1 MNGGKPT
8 VVIDKS
14 FFQSV
19 CSAPKNERDLHWKE
33 IANRYQII
41 IPFILV
47 EEIWTNLAKLG
58 SKNPFVVMEMVK
70 TLREMLACWIDDE
83 VEIAFKELV
92 QKRRIKT
99 FPPPSREIV
108 TRLWNTKPSDPA
120 LSDWLDDK
128 QRLKEQALRERK
140 QWHDSILPAGKF
152 LTIKDEADLFNQY
165 VRRLFMDILDS
176 RERTKVLLE
185 KLFGATFRQ
194 RHPNFKRRI
203 ENAFSN
209 YTKTNFKQYP
219 VTLSY
224 IMAGMFYF
232 YAPLCRV
239 QPTPN
244 ATPRKIIGR
253 KFSEQRNNFA
263 DQSYVACALIC
274 DRILTQDEGMANI
287 MQAFKK
293 CSMWRGEVLFINPR
307 QPLNAQLP
315 RLLV

>member
-19 CSAPKNERDLHWKE
+19 CSAPKNERDLLWKE
-33 IANRYQII
+33 IAGRYQII

-58 SKNPFVVMEMVK
+58 NKNPFVIMEMVIA
-70 TLREMLACWIDDE
+70 LREMCACWIDDE
-83 VEIAFKELV
+83 VEIVFKELV
-92 QKRRIKT
+92 QRKQIKT
-99 FPPPSREIV
+99 FPPPSQEIV
-108 TRLWNTKPSDPA
+108 TRL
-120 LSDWLDDK
+120 
-128 QRLKEQALRERK
+128 
-140 QWHDSILPAGKF
+140 
-152 LTIKDEADLFNQY
+152 
-165 VRRLFMDILDS
+165 
-176 RERTKVLLE
+176 
-185 KLFGATFRQ
+185 
-194 RHPNFKRRI
+194 
-203 ENAFSN
+203 
-209 YTKTNFKQYP
+209 
-219 VTLSY
+219 
-224 IMAGMFYF
+224 MAGMFYF

-239 QPTPN
+239 QPTPS
-244 ATPRKIIGR
+244 ATPKKIIER

-315 RLLV
+315 RLLI